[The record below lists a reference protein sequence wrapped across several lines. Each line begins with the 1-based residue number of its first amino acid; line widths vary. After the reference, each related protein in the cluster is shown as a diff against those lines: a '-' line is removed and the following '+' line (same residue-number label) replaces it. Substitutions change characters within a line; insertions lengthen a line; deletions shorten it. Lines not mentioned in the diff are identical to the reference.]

1 MQFASIPA
9 DLTRFIAGIVERR
22 ETQAGRAVIELPL
35 ARLELVFNFGD
46 PFEMALAGAPS
57 PTPAAMT
64 LGPRVG
70 AFEAREGA
78 RVHFFVVQLTA
89 AGVRALT
96 GSPPRVFMGRALC
109 LADVLDDGPALSDA
123 LAGAGGFAARA
134 AIVFERMRRAAA
146 APGREDAAVLR
157 IADAITEGSLRGP
170 VDAIAARAGLGV
182 RALRSRFQAEIGLSP
197 KTLLRLS
204 RFERMLHSIHAG
216 LGASWLRFDR
226 EDAALEYY
234 DQAHLIRDF
243 REFAGITPGAYT
255 RVKQAGSRAIYTVP
269 AAAL

>member
-1 MQFASIPA
+1 MQYASIPA
-9 DLTRFIAGIVERR
+9 DLTPFVAGIVERR
-22 ETQAGRAVIELPL
+22 EIQAGRAVIELPL

-46 PFEMALAGAPS
+46 PFEIALDGAHA
-57 PTPAAMT
+57 PTPAAMA

-70 AFEAREGA
+70 ALGAREGA
-78 RVHFFVVQLTA
+78 RVHFFVIQLTA

-96 GSPPRVFMGRALC
+96 GIPPRLFMGRILR
-109 LADVLDDGPALSDA
+109 LTDVLDDAPALSDA
-123 LAGAGGFAARA
+123 LAGAEDFAARA
-134 AIVFERMRRAAA
+134 AIMFERMRRATG
-146 APGREDAAVLR
+146 APAGGDAAVLR
-157 IADAITEGSLRGP
+157 LADAITDGSLRGP
-170 VDAIAARAGLGV
+170 VDAIAVRAGLGV
-182 RALRSRFQAEIGLSP
+182 RALRSRFQAEMGLSP

-204 RFERMLHSIHAG
+204 RFERMLHSIHAE
-216 LGASWLRFDR
+216 LGASWLRINI
-226 EDAALEYY
+226 EDAALEFY